1 MASQSRTTITERK
14 TRLDGSVEEFACEPL
29 VLESGRRAVLRY
41 VSDREWTIADT
52 EIRVRPGT
60 VTIAHYW
67 ADRPYNVYHW
77 LVDGRTLAYYCN
89 VVTDTTIAS
98 DLVAYTDLVIDV
110 LLRTS
115 FAATVLDEDELPAD
129 LAPAHRLA
137 IAKALEV
144 LIANPRQLIREIE
157 RETAM
162 ALRLDRHG

>member
-1 MASQSRTTITERK
+1 MGSQTRTTITERK
-14 TRLDGSVEEFACEPL
+14 TRLDGSVAEFSCQPL
-29 VLESGRRAVLRY
+29 VLEPGRRAVLRY
-41 VSDREWTIADT
+41 VTDREWSIAGT
-52 EIRVRPGT
+52 EVRIVPGT
-60 VTIAHYW
+60 VTIGHYW
-67 ADRPYNVYHW
+67 VDRPYNVYHW
-77 LVDGRTLAYYCN
+77 LLDGRTLAYYCN
-89 VVTDTTIAS
+89 VVADTTIAS

-157 RETAM
+157 QETAA
-162 ALRLDRHG
+162 ALRTR

>member
-1 MASQSRTTITERK
+1 MGSQTRTTITERK
-14 TRLDGSVEEFACEPL
+14 TRLDGSVAEFSCQPL
-29 VLESGRRAVLRY
+29 VLEPGRRAVLRY
-41 VSDREWTIADT
+41 VTDREWSIAGT
-52 EIRVRPGT
+52 EVRIVPGT
-60 VTIAHYW
+60 VTIGHYW
-67 ADRPYNVYHW
+67 VDRPYNVYHW
-77 LVDGRTLAYYCN
+77 LLDGRTLAYYCN
-89 VVTDTTIAS
+89 VVADTTIAS

-157 RETAM
+157 QETSA
-162 ALRLDRHG
+162 ALRTR